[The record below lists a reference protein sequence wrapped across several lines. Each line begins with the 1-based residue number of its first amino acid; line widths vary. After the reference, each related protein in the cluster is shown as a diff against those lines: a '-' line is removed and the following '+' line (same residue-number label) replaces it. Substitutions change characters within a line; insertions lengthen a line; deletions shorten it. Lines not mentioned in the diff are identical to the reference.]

1 MPIGMMKT
9 KPTVKWDFVGLCGT
23 CQIWETTYLTVLKEG
38 IRGGGIKWGLQW
50 ARLKNDQTKELILDM
65 VKEGD

>member
-9 KPTVKWDFVGLCGT
+9 IPTVKWDFVGLCGT
-23 CQIWETTYLTVLKEG
+23 CQMWETTYLPVLKEG
-38 IRGGGIKWGLQW
+38 MGGRIKWGLQR